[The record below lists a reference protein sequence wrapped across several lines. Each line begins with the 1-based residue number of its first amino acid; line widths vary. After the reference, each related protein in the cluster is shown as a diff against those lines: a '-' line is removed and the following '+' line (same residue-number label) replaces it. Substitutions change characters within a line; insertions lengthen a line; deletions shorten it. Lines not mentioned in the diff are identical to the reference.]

1 MIHLQRNSQCFLSV
15 TAALQPMLQ
24 DNLAAG
30 DSVRSG
36 CDVRMQPLLPD
47 NTFSKGLRRQRF
59 GYTDVTRD
67 SLDSQTLLQSRQAPP
82 MGRVLRILLGLVLMV
97 YVTPVY
103 FQVPVRVAVG
113 SLLLMLGLIG
123 IYSLIHIVVS
133 RRIVA
138 FGPFLGA
145 IVANGLLVALY
156 VAGASGLPILGHGK
170 GQLAAV
176 TFFGVSLVVAG
187 VRAAP
192 GCEVMAIPSL
202 LFRKHTELACLIF
215 SPLDRFERKLRSTRG

>member
-1 MIHLQRNSQCFLSV
+1 
-15 TAALQPMLQ
+15 
-24 DNLAAG
+24 
-30 DSVRSG
+30 
-36 CDVRMQPLLPD
+36 
-47 NTFSKGLRRQRF
+47 
-59 GYTDVTRD
+59 
-67 SLDSQTLLQSRQAPP
+67 
-82 MGRVLRILLGLVLMV
+82 MGRVLRILLGLALMI

-113 SLLLMLGLIG
+113 SLLLMLALIG

-176 TFFGVSLVVAG
+176 TFLGVSLVVAG

-202 LFRKHTELACLIF
+202 LFGKHTELACLIF
-215 SPLDRFERKLRSTRG
+215 SPLDKLERKLRSKRG

>member
-1 MIHLQRNSQCFLSV
+1 MI
-15 TAALQPMLQ
+15 
-24 DNLAAG
+24 
-30 DSVRSG
+30 
-36 CDVRMQPLLPD
+36 
-47 NTFSKGLRRQRF
+47 
-59 GYTDVTRD
+59 
-67 SLDSQTLLQSRQAPP
+67 
-82 MGRVLRILLGLVLMV
+82 
-97 YVTPVY
+97 YVTPIY
-103 FQVPVRVAVG
+103 SQVPARVAVG

-145 IVANGLLVALY
+145 IVANGLLVVLY

-192 GCEVMAIPSL
+192 GCEVLAIPGV
-202 LFRKHTELACLIF
+202 LFGRHTEPPCFIF
-215 SPLDRFERKLRSTRG
+215 FPFERLNGS

>member
-1 MIHLQRNSQCFLSV
+1 V
-15 TAALQPMLQ
+15 
-24 DNLAAG
+24 
-30 DSVRSG
+30 
-36 CDVRMQPLLPD
+36 
-47 NTFSKGLRRQRF
+47 
-59 GYTDVTRD
+59 
-67 SLDSQTLLQSRQAPP
+67 
-82 MGRVLRILLGLVLMV
+82 GRVLRILLGIVLMV
-97 YVTPVY
+97 YVAPVY

-113 SLLLMLGLIG
+113 SSLLMLGLIG
-123 IYSLIHIVVS
+123 VYSLIHIVVS

-156 VAGASGLPILGHGK
+156 VAGASGLPFLGHGK

-215 SPLDRFERKLRSTRG
+215 SPLDRLERKLRSKRG